1 MIFRPFV
8 ICLILV
14 ASASAQDVI
23 TSAAQVQAL
32 PTEVAELARPVR
44 IEGVITYIDTASG
57 QAWTLVVDRSR
68 GAPGAKET
76 VLVHFLMDDAPHE
89 VLTAGTAF
97 QLVEGSRIVAEGE
110 VSDVFELSVA
120 A

>member
-1 MIFRPFV
+1 MRHAIATLQWR
-8 ICLILV
+8 
-14 ASASAQDVI
+14 
-23 TSAAQVQAL
+23 TEKEGGRRAAV
-32 PTEVAELARPVR
+32 TARRYMSPV
-44 IEGVITYIDTASG
+44 VFANDTASG
-57 QAWTLVVDRSR
+57 QAWTLVVDRGRS
-68 GAPGAKET
+68 APGAKET